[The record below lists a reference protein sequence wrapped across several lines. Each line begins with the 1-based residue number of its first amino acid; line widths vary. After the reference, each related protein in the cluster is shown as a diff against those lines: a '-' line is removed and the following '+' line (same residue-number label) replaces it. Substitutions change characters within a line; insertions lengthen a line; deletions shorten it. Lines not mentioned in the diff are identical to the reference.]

1 MILAGGL
8 SAENVADAVELV
20 KPFAVDVVSGV
31 ESQPGRKDHAKVEA
45 FLEAAGV
52 QLPSRAASP

>member
-8 SAENVADAVELV
+8 TPENVADAVALV

-31 ESQPGRKDHAKVEA
+31 EAEPGRKDQAKVEA
-45 FLEAAGV
+45 FLQAAGV
-52 QLPSRAASP
+52 EEPSRAGSR